1 MKFRL
6 FLSMVMLVGAYSVAL
21 AQGPP
26 GAPKDGEAFE
36 NRRDRIEALRVSYI
50 TTELQ
55 LTTSESQA
63 FWPVYNEF
71 RAEEQAIR
79 KKYKPV
85 KKVEE
90 MTEAEA
96 RMHLDKT
103 LQRESEILDLKTKY
117 NERFLAVL
125 PAQKLAML
133 TVIDRKFKER
143 VLREMKERRAGDKRP
158 ERRN

>member
-6 FLSMVMLVGAYSVAL
+6 FLSLVMLVGAYSVTL

-26 GAPKDGEAFE
+26 GPPKDGEAFE

-79 KKYKPV
+79 KRYKPV

-103 LQRESEILDLKTKY
+103 LQRESEMLDLKAKY

-133 TVIDRKFKER
+133 TVLDRKFKER
-143 VLREMKERRAGDKRP
+143 VLREMKERKAGAKRP